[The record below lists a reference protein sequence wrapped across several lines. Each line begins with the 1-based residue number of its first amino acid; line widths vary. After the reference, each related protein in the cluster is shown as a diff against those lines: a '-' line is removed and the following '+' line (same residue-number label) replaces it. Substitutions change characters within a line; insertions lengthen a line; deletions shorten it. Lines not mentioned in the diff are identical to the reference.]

1 MKLYRLLSNQYFKLF
16 FIGGILACLTLSTTL
31 ESLSLLTDNSFDI
44 ETVDWLEDS
53 SEENKEKKE
62 EKKFYTYAEKS
73 ASITALRYDQFQ
85 SYIVPSC
92 PMIILEIQLPPPRIA

>member
-1 MKLYRLLSNQYFKLF
+1 LKLYRLLSNTLFKTL
-16 FIGGILACLTLSTTL
+16 FIGGVLSCLTLSTTL
-31 ESLSLLTDNSFDI
+31 DSLSLLTENSFDI
-44 ETVDWLEDS
+44 ETIDWQDDS

-62 EKKFYTYAEKS
+62 EKKLYTYAEKR
-73 ASITALRYDQFQ
+73 ASITALQYDQFQ